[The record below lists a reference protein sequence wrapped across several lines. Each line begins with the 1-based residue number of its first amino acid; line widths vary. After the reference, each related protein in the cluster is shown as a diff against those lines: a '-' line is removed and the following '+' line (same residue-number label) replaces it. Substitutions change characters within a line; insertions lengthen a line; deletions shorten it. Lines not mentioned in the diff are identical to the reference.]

1 MLHFFRRFGFL
12 MLGLL
17 LFQGGFAQVA
27 RKYANEFLE
36 IGVDAR
42 ALAMGKSVV
51 SSVSGADAG
60 YWNPA
65 GLAGMENKVD
75 ASLMH
80 AEYFGSIANF
90 DYAAVAAP
98 IDKTSTVG
106 VTFIRFGVDDIPDT
120 SLLQDADGNVDYDRI
135 KRFSAAD
142 YAMLV
147 SYATQSERIEG
158 LQYGANMKVI
168 YRSLGRFAKGYGFG
182 FDLGA
187 QYRTGNWRFG
197 AVARDVT
204 STFTAWDI
212 RIDDELAEVFRQ
224 TGNEMPDNNNEIS
237 LPKFVMGVGREF
249 KFNEDFNLLA
259 ELNAGFTF
267 DGERNALLSGSA
279 GVSMYPSAGL
289 EFGFRDFVF
298 LRMGA
303 GEFQRELGFNNQIR
317 TAWMPSMG
325 LGFNYRGISVSYALT
340 DIGNQG
346 VAMYSN
352 IFSLSASFGGKNSLL

>member
-1 MLHFFRRFGFL
+1 MVTGETLKG
-12 MLGLL
+12 
-17 LFQGGFAQVA
+17 QVA

-42 ALAMGKSVV
+42 ALAMGKSVI

-65 GLAGMENKVD
+65 GLAGMTTNAD

-90 DYAAVAAP
+90 DYAAIALPV
-98 IDKTSTVG
+98 DKTSTVG
-106 VTFIRFGVDDIPDT
+106 FSFIRFGVDDIMDT

-135 KRFSAAD
+135 QRFSAAD
-142 YAMLV
+142 YAFMF
-147 SYATQSERIEG
+147 SYATQSEKIEG
-158 LQYGANMKVI
+158 LSYGANVKML

-182 FDLGA
+182 FDLGM
-187 QYRTGNWRFG
+187 QYRSGDWRFG

-212 RIDDELAEVFRQ
+212 RIDDELAEVFQQ

-237 LPKFVMGVGREF
+237 LPKFIMGVGRIF
-249 KFNEDFNLLA
+249 NFNEDFSLLT
-259 ELNAGFTF
+259 EINAGFTF
-267 DGERNALLSGSA
+267 DGERNALVSGAS
-279 GVSMYPSAGL
+279 GISMYPSAGL
-289 EFGFRDFVF
+289 EFGFREFVF

-303 GEFQRELGFNNQIR
+303 GEFQRELEFNNQIR

-325 LGFNYRGISVSYALT
+325 LGFNYRGLRVSYALT
-340 DIGNQG
+340 DIGSQG

-352 IFSLSASFGGKNSLL
+352 IFSLSATFGGKNTLL